1 MASGIRIFACEAT
14 LNYYNLTEDDLAF
27 GVETVPPGSPP
38 WEGCRRARDGVTSSS
53 DESHSPPARFG
64 GTGCQRD
71 HMPLHASADTTTHN
85 DSPVL
90 IYIYSPECGACR
102 QFDREVGPIYEKTA
116 ESLALPLERVLIDE
130 WQADRHQLVECA
142 SAEVIGTPTF
152 LQIRDC
158 QELDRITGYSDA
170 ELFWLGH
177 RRMMNRIA
185 SDQ

>member
-1 MASGIRIFACEAT
+1 MALLLGLAAIIASAT
-14 LNYYNLTEDDLAF
+14 N
-27 GVETVPPGSPP
+27 
-38 WEGCRRARDGVTSSS
+38 
-53 DESHSPPARFG
+53 
-64 GTGCQRD
+64 
-71 HMPLHASADTTTHN
+71 MPLHASADTTTHN

-130 WQADRHQLVECA
+130 WQADQHQLVECA

-152 LQIRDC
+152 LQIRNC

-185 SDQ
+185 SEQ

>member
-1 MASGIRIFACEAT
+1 MRGIARLLGLAAIIASAT
-14 LNYYNLTEDDLAF
+14 D
-27 GVETVPPGSPP
+27 
-38 WEGCRRARDGVTSSS
+38 
-53 DESHSPPARFG
+53 
-64 GTGCQRD
+64 
-71 HMPLHASADTTTHN
+71 MPLHASADAAAHN

-102 QFDREVGPIYEKTA
+102 QFDREVGPIYEKAA
-116 ESLALPLERVLIDE
+116 ESAALPLERVLIDD

-142 SAEVIGTPTF
+142 SADVIGTPTF

>member
-1 MASGIRIFACEAT
+1 MRAT
-14 LNYYNLTEDDLAF
+14 LIYSAALLLVWAGLVASATTL
-27 GVETVPPGSPP
+27 PS
-38 WEGCRRARDGVTSSS
+38 
-53 DESHSPPARFG
+53 
-64 GTGCQRD
+64 
-71 HMPLHASADTTTHN
+71 HASAETAAHN

-116 ESLALPLERVLIDE
+116 ESAALPLERVLIDD
-130 WQADRHQLVECA
+130 WQTDRHQLVECA

-158 QELDRITGYSDA
+158 QELDRIIGYSDA

>member
-1 MASGIRIFACEAT
+1 MRAKALLLVLAALVAGAT
-14 LNYYNLTEDDLAF
+14 TL
-27 GVETVPPGSPP
+27 
-38 WEGCRRARDGVTSSS
+38 
-53 DESHSPPARFG
+53 
-64 GTGCQRD
+64 
-71 HMPLHASADTTTHN
+71 PLGASADTTARSG
-85 DSPVL
+85 SPVL

-102 QFDREVGPIYEKTA
+102 QFDREVGPIYNKTA
-116 ESLALPLERVLIDE
+116 ESLALPLERVLIDD
-130 WQADRHQLVECA
+130 WQANQHQLIECA

-177 RRMMNRIA
+177 RRMMNRIG

>member
-1 MASGIRIFACEAT
+1 MRATLTPAAALLLVLAGLVAGVATPPLRASG
-14 LNYYNLTEDDLAF
+14 
-27 GVETVPPGSPP
+27 
-38 WEGCRRARDGVTSSS
+38 
-53 DESHSPPARFG
+53 
-64 GTGCQRD
+64 
-71 HMPLHASADTTTHN
+71 DTAAHH

-102 QFDREVGPIYEKTA
+102 QFDREVGPIYSKTD
-116 ESLALPLERVLIDE
+116 ESVALPLERVLIDD
-130 WQADRHQLVECA
+130 WQADQHQLVDCA

-152 LQIRDC
+152 LQIWDC

>member
-1 MASGIRIFACEAT
+1 MRAIALLLGLAGLVASAT
-14 LNYYNLTEDDLAF
+14 N
-27 GVETVPPGSPP
+27 
-38 WEGCRRARDGVTSSS
+38 
-53 DESHSPPARFG
+53 
-64 GTGCQRD
+64 
-71 HMPLHASADTTTHN
+71 MPLHASADTTTHN

-90 IYIYSPECGACR
+90 IYIYSPECGACQ

-116 ESLALPLERVLIDE
+116 DSLALPLERVLIDK

-152 LQIRDC
+152 LQIRNC

-185 SDQ
+185 SEQ

>member
-1 MASGIRIFACEAT
+1 MRSTLKIAIGLLLALAGLVVSGT
-14 LNYYNLTEDDLAF
+14 T
-27 GVETVPPGSPP
+27 
-38 WEGCRRARDGVTSSS
+38 
-53 DESHSPPARFG
+53 
-64 GTGCQRD
+64 
-71 HMPLHASADTTTHN
+71 MPLQVFADPAGHS
-85 DSPVL
+85 DSLVL

-102 QFDREVGPIYEKTA
+102 QFDREVGPIYDKTA
-116 ESLALPLERVLIDE
+116 ESLALPLERVLIDD

-158 QELDRITGYSDA
+158 QELDRITGYSEA

-177 RRMMNRIA
+177 RRMMNRIQ

>member
-1 MASGIRIFACEAT
+1 MRAIALLLALAGLVASAT
-14 LNYYNLTEDDLAF
+14 N
-27 GVETVPPGSPP
+27 
-38 WEGCRRARDGVTSSS
+38 
-53 DESHSPPARFG
+53 
-64 GTGCQRD
+64 
-71 HMPLHASADTTTHN
+71 MPLHASADTTTHN

-116 ESLALPLERVLIDE
+116 ESLALPMERVLIDE

-158 QELDRITGYSDA
+158 RELDRITGYSDA
-170 ELFWLGH
+170 ELFWLGY

-185 SDQ
+185 ADQ

>member
-1 MASGIRIFACEAT
+1 MRAT
-14 LNYYNLTEDDLAF
+14 LIYAAALLLVWAGLVASATTL
-27 GVETVPPGSPP
+27 PS
-38 WEGCRRARDGVTSSS
+38 
-53 DESHSPPARFG
+53 
-64 GTGCQRD
+64 
-71 HMPLHASADTTTHN
+71 HASAETAAHS

-116 ESLALPLERVLIDE
+116 ESLTLPLERVLIDD
-130 WQADRHQLVECA
+130 WQADRHRLVECA

>member
-1 MASGIRIFACEAT
+1 MRAIALLLGLAGLVASAT
-14 LNYYNLTEDDLAF
+14 N
-27 GVETVPPGSPP
+27 
-38 WEGCRRARDGVTSSS
+38 
-53 DESHSPPARFG
+53 
-64 GTGCQRD
+64 
-71 HMPLHASADTTTHN
+71 MPLHASADTTTHS

-116 ESLALPLERVLIDE
+116 ESLALPMERVLIDE
-130 WQADRHQLVECA
+130 WQADRHAVECA

-185 SDQ
+185 SEQ

>member
-1 MASGIRIFACEAT
+1 MRSTLTIATGLLLALAGLVVSGT
-14 LNYYNLTEDDLAF
+14 T
-27 GVETVPPGSPP
+27 
-38 WEGCRRARDGVTSSS
+38 
-53 DESHSPPARFG
+53 
-64 GTGCQRD
+64 
-71 HMPLHASADTTTHN
+71 MPLHVSADPAGHS
-85 DSPVL
+85 DSLVL

-102 QFDREVGPIYEKTA
+102 QFDREVGPIYDKTA
-116 ESLALPLERVLIDE
+116 ESLALPLERVLIDD

-177 RRMMNRIA
+177 RRMMNRIK

>member
-1 MASGIRIFACEAT
+1 MRAIALLLVLAGLVASAT
-14 LNYYNLTEDDLAF
+14 T
-27 GVETVPPGSPP
+27 T
-38 WEGCRRARDGVTSSS
+38 
-53 DESHSPPARFG
+53 
-64 GTGCQRD
+64 
-71 HMPLHASADTTTHN
+71 PLHASADKVAHSN
-85 DSPVL
+85 SPVL

-116 ESLALPLERVLIDE
+116 ESLALPLERVLIDD
-130 WQADRHQLVECA
+130 WQADQHQLVECA
-142 SAEVIGTPTF
+142 STEVIGTPTF

-177 RRMMNRIA
+177 HRMINRIA

>member
-1 MASGIRIFACEAT
+1 MSGTLTSARILLLALTGLVASAT
-14 LNYYNLTEDDLAF
+14 SIA
-27 GVETVPPGSPP
+27 
-38 WEGCRRARDGVTSSS
+38 
-53 DESHSPPARFG
+53 
-64 GTGCQRD
+64 
-71 HMPLHASADTTTHN
+71 LHASADTGASS

-102 QFDREVGPIYEKTA
+102 QFDREVGPIYDKTD
-116 ESLALPLERVLIDE
+116 ESLALPLERVLIDD
-130 WQADRHQLVECA
+130 WQASRHQLVECA
-142 SAEVIGTPTF
+142 STDVIGTPTF

>member
-1 MASGIRIFACEAT
+1 MGLHQALMRAIALLLGLAGLVASAT
-14 LNYYNLTEDDLAF
+14 N
-27 GVETVPPGSPP
+27 
-38 WEGCRRARDGVTSSS
+38 
-53 DESHSPPARFG
+53 
-64 GTGCQRD
+64 
-71 HMPLHASADTTTHN
+71 MPLHASADTTTHN

-102 QFDREVGPIYEKTA
+102 QFDREVGPIYEKTV

-130 WQADRHQLVECA
+130 WQADQHQLVECA

-152 LQIRDC
+152 LQIRNC

-185 SDQ
+185 SEQ

>member
-1 MASGIRIFACEAT
+1 MKAAALLLVLAGLVASAT
-14 LNYYNLTEDDLAF
+14 T
-27 GVETVPPGSPP
+27 T
-38 WEGCRRARDGVTSSS
+38 
-53 DESHSPPARFG
+53 
-64 GTGCQRD
+64 
-71 HMPLHASADTTTHN
+71 PLHASADRSAHSGST
-85 DSPVL
+85 VL
-90 IYIYSPECGACR
+90 IYIYSPECGACQ
-102 QFDREVGPIYEKTA
+102 QFDREVGPIYEKTS
-116 ESLALPLERVLIDE
+116 ESLALPLERVLIDD
-130 WQADRHQLVECA
+130 WQADRYHLVKCA

>member
-1 MASGIRIFACEAT
+1 MRAT
-14 LNYYNLTEDDLAF
+14 LTHAAAFLLVLA
-27 GVETVPPGSPP
+27 GLVAGATTIPV
-38 WEGCRRARDGVTSSS
+38 
-53 DESHSPPARFG
+53 
-64 GTGCQRD
+64 
-71 HMPLHASADTTTHN
+71 HASADTEAHN
-85 DSPVL
+85 NSPVL
-90 IYIYSPECGACR
+90 VYIYSPECGACR

-116 ESLALPLERVLIDE
+116 ESLALPLERVLIDD

>member
-1 MASGIRIFACEAT
+1 MGLHQALMRAT
-14 LNYYNLTEDDLAF
+14 LIYAAALLLVWAGLVASATTL
-27 GVETVPPGSPP
+27 PS
-38 WEGCRRARDGVTSSS
+38 
-53 DESHSPPARFG
+53 
-64 GTGCQRD
+64 
-71 HMPLHASADTTTHN
+71 HASAETAAHS

-90 IYIYSPECGACR
+90 IYIYSPKCGACR

-116 ESLALPLERVLIDE
+116 ESLTLPLERVLIDD
-130 WQADRHQLVECA
+130 WQADRHRLVECA

>member
-1 MASGIRIFACEAT
+1 MRAIGLLLGLVGLVASAT
-14 LNYYNLTEDDLAF
+14 N
-27 GVETVPPGSPP
+27 
-38 WEGCRRARDGVTSSS
+38 
-53 DESHSPPARFG
+53 
-64 GTGCQRD
+64 
-71 HMPLHASADTTTHN
+71 MPLHASADTTTHN

-152 LQIRDC
+152 LQIRNC

-185 SDQ
+185 SEQ

>member
-1 MASGIRIFACEAT
+1 MRAT
-14 LNYYNLTEDDLAF
+14 ALLLVLA
-27 GVETVPPGSPP
+27 GLV
-38 WEGCRRARDGVTSSS
+38 
-53 DESHSPPARFG
+53 
-64 GTGCQRD
+64 
-71 HMPLHASADTTTHN
+71 ASATTIPLPASANPAAHS

-102 QFDREVGPIYEKTA
+102 QFDREVGLIYEKTA
-116 ESLALPLERVLIDE
+116 ESLALPLEQVLIDD
-130 WQADRHQLVECA
+130 WQADHHHLVECA

-152 LQIRDC
+152 LQILDC
-158 QELDRITGYSDA
+158 KELDRITGYSDA

>member
-1 MASGIRIFACEAT
+1 MRSTLTTAIDLLLALAGLVVSGT
-14 LNYYNLTEDDLAF
+14 T
-27 GVETVPPGSPP
+27 
-38 WEGCRRARDGVTSSS
+38 
-53 DESHSPPARFG
+53 
-64 GTGCQRD
+64 
-71 HMPLHASADTTTHN
+71 MPLHVSADPAGHS
-85 DSPVL
+85 DAPVL

-102 QFDREVGPIYEKTA
+102 QFDREVGPIYDKTA
-116 ESLALPLERVLIDE
+116 ESLALPLERVLIDD

-158 QELDRITGYSDA
+158 QELDRITGFSEA

-177 RRMMNRIA
+177 RRLMNRIQ

>member
-1 MASGIRIFACEAT
+1 MRAT
-14 LNYYNLTEDDLAF
+14 LIYAAALLLVWAGLVASAT
-27 GVETVPPGSPP
+27 T
-38 WEGCRRARDGVTSSS
+38 
-53 DESHSPPARFG
+53 
-64 GTGCQRD
+64 
-71 HMPLHASADTTTHN
+71 MPLHASADTAAHS
-85 DSPVL
+85 DAPVL

-116 ESLALPLERVLIDE
+116 ESLALPMERVLIDD

-177 RRMMNRIA
+177 RRMTNRIP
-185 SDQ
+185 SD

>member
-1 MASGIRIFACEAT
+1 MRSTLTIAT
-14 LNYYNLTEDDLAF
+14 GLLLALA
-27 GVETVPPGSPP
+27 GLVADATTLPRG
-38 WEGCRRARDGVTSSS
+38 
-53 DESHSPPARFG
+53 
-64 GTGCQRD
+64 
-71 HMPLHASADTTTHN
+71 ASADSTARG

-90 IYIYSPECGACR
+90 IYIYSPECRACR

-185 SDQ
+185 SEQ

>member
-1 MASGIRIFACEAT
+1 MRAT
-14 LNYYNLTEDDLAF
+14 ALLLILA
-27 GVETVPPGSPP
+27 GPVAG
-38 WEGCRRARDGVTSSS
+38 ATS
-53 DESHSPPARFG
+53 
-64 GTGCQRD
+64 
-71 HMPLHASADTTTHN
+71 MPLHASADKAASS

-142 SAEVIGTPTF
+142 SAEFIGTPTF
-152 LQIRDC
+152 LQIRNC

-185 SDQ
+185 SEQ

>member
-1 MASGIRIFACEAT
+1 MRAIALLLGLAGLVASAT
-14 LNYYNLTEDDLAF
+14 NM
-27 GVETVPPGSPP
+27 PP
-38 WEGCRRARDGVTSSS
+38 
-53 DESHSPPARFG
+53 
-64 GTGCQRD
+64 
-71 HMPLHASADTTTHN
+71 HAPADTTTHN

-102 QFDREVGPIYEKTA
+102 QFDREVGSIYEKTA

-152 LQIRDC
+152 LQIRNC

-185 SDQ
+185 SEQ

>member
-1 MASGIRIFACEAT
+1 MRAIALLLGLAGLVASAT
-14 LNYYNLTEDDLAF
+14 N
-27 GVETVPPGSPP
+27 
-38 WEGCRRARDGVTSSS
+38 
-53 DESHSPPARFG
+53 
-64 GTGCQRD
+64 
-71 HMPLHASADTTTHN
+71 MPLHASADTTTHN

-102 QFDREVGPIYEKTA
+102 QFDREVGPIYEKTT
-116 ESLALPLERVLIDE
+116 ESLALPMERVLIDE

-152 LQIRDC
+152 LQIRNC

-185 SDQ
+185 SEQ